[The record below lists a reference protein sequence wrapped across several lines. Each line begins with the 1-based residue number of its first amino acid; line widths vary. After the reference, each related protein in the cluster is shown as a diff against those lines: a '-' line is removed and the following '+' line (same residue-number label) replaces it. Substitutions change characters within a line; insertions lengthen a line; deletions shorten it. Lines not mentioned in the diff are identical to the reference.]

1 MPETSAN
8 TNQKATKNLAAA
20 APDTSAA
27 GSKDTSTTA
36 DKATTKKTTEAAQH
50 TTAAA
55 ASPTEFQNAGTTA
68 TTEPTSTHSTSV
80 THASSSVHVSSSASF
95 SSVMPVPLSSMASQM
110 SSATTS
116 AAALPTATT
125 TDSSSQ
131 SSPSVA
137 GPVVGSIAGV
147 AVVGAIAFFFIRK
160 RNKQKRSRASHAFSQ
175 FLNDAPPHH
184 GNGNV
189 RDSMWGMPSKTSEKE
204 GNNGYAISSPPP
216 PPEKAYNP
224 EFGSPPPMSPP
235 AAYSAYD
242 QQHHVSPP
250 TSPHAGG
257 YSGSSPQAQ
266 YGNSSPSHIG
276 GHDAAIAGAA
286 VAGAAA
292 MAAHHQQ
299 YPNEVNG
306 DMPLSAPSNQQSPQQ
321 HNQDLGGQDN
331 AYYQQSPQQQHQN
344 VGGQDEA
351 YYHQSPSQQHQYPN
365 GQDNAYYQQSP
376 QQQYQQQQPAGYD
389 QQYAGYEQGYQQGP
403 QQYYDP
409 NSQQYIYSHPQPY
422 SQYNSMYIGTD
433 QSYYQPE
440 QAYNSQY
447 PANAAAN
454 VFAHSGHAAENAD
467 QPSYEMMPQQPVAPP
482 TDGHNVEQQ
491 QQRAVSP
498 TEATAN
504 NTIAPASHEGIVLTT
519 PQSEPVSETIA
530 SSPTVPG
537 NAAAASAPE
546 LPTIEQNQT
555 TSARSIN
562 DHPDQTSHA
571 SAEHNDHHPL
581 VNQQSNPYVLDVP
594 LEYNHNDPARETLYG
609 LSEHYQY
616 GGDDTTGGQ
625 ELSSGHHDVQ
635 APKPPTHGHNDDLM

>member
-36 DKATTKKTTEAAQH
+36 DKATTKKTTDAAQH

-68 TTEPTSTHSTSV
+68 TTAPTSTHSTSV
-80 THASSSVHVSSSASF
+80 THASSSVHVSSSASP
-95 SSVMPVPLSSMASQM
+95 SSVMPVPLSSMASQI

-125 TDSSSQ
+125 TTNSSSQ

-147 AVVGAIAFFFIRK
+147 AVIGAIAFFFIRK

-204 GNNGYAISSPPP
+204 GINGYAISSPPP

-250 TSPHAGG
+250 ISPHAGG
-257 YSGSSPQAQ
+257 YNGSSPQAQ

-276 GHDAAIAGAA
+276 GHDAAMAGAA
-286 VAGAAA
+286 VAGAAVMAGGA
-292 MAAHHQQ
+292 MAAHQQQ

-306 DMPLSAPSNQQSPQQ
+306 DMPLSAPSHQQSPQQ

-331 AYYQQSPQQQHQN
+331 AYYQQSP
-344 VGGQDEA
+344 
-351 YYHQSPSQQHQYPN
+351 SQQHQYPN
-365 GQDNAYYQQSP
+365 GQENAYYQQSP

-409 NSQQYIYSHPQPY
+409 NSQQYVYSQPQPY

-454 VFAHSGHAAENAD
+454 VFAHTGHAAENAD
-467 QPSYEMMPQQPVAPP
+467 QPSYEMMPQQPVTPP

-504 NTIAPASHEGIVLTT
+504 HTIAPASHDGIVLTT
-519 PQSEPVSETIA
+519 PQSEQVSETIA
-530 SSPTVPG
+530 SSPTVLG
-537 NAAAASAPE
+537 NAAAGSAPE
-546 LPTIEQNQT
+546 LPTVEQNQT
-555 TSARSIN
+555 TSAHSIN
-562 DHPDQTSHA
+562 DHADQTSHA
-571 SAEHNDHHPL
+571 SAEHNDHHPPAK
-581 VNQQSNPYVLDVP
+581 QQSNPYVLDVP

-635 APKPPTHGHNDDLM
+635 APKLPTHGHNDDLM